1 MREVDLLDQ
10 MPKPEKRI
18 VGSRTIEH
26 RIIASYREREFFDG
40 DRNCGYGGYVDDGRW
55 GPVSDRIIEY
65 YKLKEGSSIVQLNC
79 EKGFLLGEFKKR
91 GMAVE
96 GYEPSKYAR
105 HCADPNLKIFVEA
118 KDDPYKTN
126 IKKADLLIAI
136 GVVYVGSLKQAI
148 DVLRQTENYAFQ
160 SFITLAA
167 YESEEELRL
176 MRKWSLL
183 GTTILRKDEWIEVMK
198 HANYNGD
205 YSFVTARTLRLCET
219 TGEF

>member
-10 MPKPEKRI
+10 MPQPEKRI

-26 RIIASYREREFFDG
+26 RIIASYRDREFFDG

-55 GPVSDRIIEY
+55 GPVAERMIEY
-65 YKLKEGSSIVQLNC
+65 YKLKEGSSITQVNC
-79 EKGFLLGEFKKR
+79 EKGFLLGEFAKR
-91 GMAVE
+91 GMAVV
-96 GYEPSKYAR
+96 GYEPSEYAR
-105 HCADPNLKIFVEA
+105 RCADPKLKIYADVDEEFQ
-118 KDDPYKTN
+118 
-126 IKKADLLIAI
+126 KADLLIAI
-136 GVVYVGSLKQAI
+136 GVIYVGSLKRAI
-148 DVLRQTENYAFQ
+148 DALRETENYAFQ
-160 SFITLAA
+160 SFVTLAA
-167 YESEEELRL
+167 YDSEEDLRL

>member
-10 MPKPEKRI
+10 MPQPAERI

-55 GPVSDRIIEY
+55 GPVAERMIEY
-65 YKLKEGSSIVQLNC
+65 YKLKEGSLIMQWDC

-91 GMAVE
+91 GMAVC
-96 GYEPSKYAR
+96 GYESSLYAR
-105 HCADPNLKIFVEA
+105 HCADQNLIIVDSIYDEE
-118 KDDPYKTN
+118 DQ
-126 IKKADLLIAI
+126 KADLLIAI
-136 GVVYVGSLKQAI
+136 GVIYTGSLKYAISGLQQAA
-148 DVLRQTENYAFQ
+148 DYAFQ

-167 YESEEELRL
+167 YDAEEDLRL

-205 YSFVTARTLRLCET
+205 YSFVTAKTLKLCET